1 MPNNDNVLVCPIC
14 QGHGQVHRS
23 ELSDLFTGDGLRTRI
38 SRCLAADDSDCTKK
52 EDELAT
58 AGVRE
63 TGSRDFQKDVHNWNP
78 QLPIWRRSPKE

>member
-1 MPNNDNVLVCPIC
+1 MPSNDNLHVCPVC
-14 QGHGQVHRS
+14 QGQGQVRRS

-38 SRCLAADDSDCTKK
+38 IRCLAANDSAGD
-52 EDELAT
+52 EEGELAT

-63 TGSRDFQKDVHNWNP
+63 AGSRDFQKDVHNWNP